1 MRAATSYRC
10 VYLFTCIYYTA
21 VTLLCFIACYQSLLI
36 TTVAYHVLF
45 IIIIRTLIIGVTVV
59 GYEFGRGGD
68 LEFDRLLS
76 SGFTIAL
83 NCYLSLS
90 MLMLTMSP
98 SGGSGGPP
106 QIFFNRVDVISS
118 ILVNFDSSDTFIRL

>member
-1 MRAATSYRC
+1 M
-10 VYLFTCIYYTA
+10 F
-21 VTLLCFIACYQSLLI
+21 F
-36 TTVAYHVLF
+36 F
-45 IIIIRTLIIGVTVV
+45 IIRIRTLIIGVTVV

-76 SGFTIAL
+76 PGFTIAL

-118 ILVNFDSSDTFIRL
+118 ILVDFGSLILVSGFTMGSIKKIKVGLFDRPLSECLTCLG

>member
-1 MRAATSYRC
+1 M
-10 VYLFTCIYYTA
+10 
-21 VTLLCFIACYQSLLI
+21 
-36 TTVAYHVLF
+36 
-45 IIIIRTLIIGVTVV
+45 
-59 GYEFGRGGD
+59 GYAFGRGGD

-106 QIFFNRVDVISS
+106 PDFFFNRVDVISS
-118 ILVNFDSSDTFIRL
+118 ILVDFDSSDTLIRL

>member
-1 MRAATSYRC
+1 MRIL
-10 VYLFTCIYYTA
+10 VYVHLLHSCHFALFYSM
-21 VTLLCFIACYQSLLI
+21 LSQSLII
-36 TTVAYHVLF
+36 TTVAYQVLF
-45 IIIIRTLIIGVTVV
+45 IIIIRSLIIGVTVV

-106 QIFFNRVDVISS
+106 PDFF
-118 ILVNFDSSDTFIRL
+118 LTE